1 MFRSWRM
8 AGAVAAVAASV
19 FAISAPSVAEAQEA
33 FKTKSAGDFVIRAR
47 GIGVIPDESGDIK
60 AAATG
65 ADTGLDTKLGNDYV
79 PELDF
84 SYFLTDNIAFELI
97 AATTK
102 HKVDT
107 TGVNMGSIWLLP
119 PTLTVQY
126 HFLPKSQISPYIG
139 AGLNYTLF
147 YNAKKGDLASVK
159 YENSLGYALQAGV
172 DIAVSGPWSVNFDVK
187 KLWLDTDVKGTLAN
201 GTQVKADVDINP
213 WIFGIGVGY
222 RF

>member
-1 MFRSWRM
+1 
-8 AGAVAAVAASV
+8 
-19 FAISAPSVAEAQEA
+19 
-33 FKTKSAGDFVIRAR
+33 
-47 GIGVIPDESGDIK
+47 
-60 AAATG
+60 
-65 ADTGLDTKLGNDYV
+65 V

-107 TGVNMGSIWLLP
+107 TNINMGSIWLLP

-126 HFLPKSQISPYIG
+126 HFLPKSRISPYVG

-187 KLWLDTDVKGTLAN
+187 KLWLDTDVKGTLADATS
-201 GTQVKADVDINP
+201 TQVKADVDINP

>member
-8 AGAVAAVAASV
+8 AGAVAAVAAS
-19 FAISAPSVAEAQEA
+19 ISAPSVAEAQEA
-33 FKTKSAGDFVIRAR
+33 FKTKSAGDFLIRAR

-107 TGVNMGSIWLLP
+107 TNINMGSIWLLP

-126 HFLPKSQISPYIG
+126 HFTQFGKFKPYVG
-139 AGLNYTLF
+139 AGVNYTIF
-147 YNAKKGDLASVK
+147 YDEKAKGAFTNLSVD
-159 YENSLGYALQAGV
+159 NQFGFALQAGF
-172 DIAVSGPWSVNFDVK
+172 DYMLDQHWGINIDVK
-187 KLWLDTDVKGTLAN
+187 KIWLEPDAKANLGAALVTGKVKI
-201 GTQVKADVDINP
+201 DP
-213 WIFGIGVGY
+213 WLVGVGVSY